1 MRLTKLELEAAI
13 EALCARTAG
22 EGPEAEGIDDA
33 PPMNAYHSALD
44 ALLAEQEYR
53 RTRRRGRVRPKP
65 LAPEDK
71 LLRAMFGEKHPAQR
85 SAKL

>member
-53 RTRRRGRVRPKP
+53 RTRR
-65 LAPEDK
+65 L
-71 LLRAMFGEKHPAQR
+71 AMFGKKRPAQR